1 MNNFEIFLAIHT
13 GLKVEITKDL
23 LYCELICLLVT
34 FNEDLK
40 HRLLKFEQRQLTDM
54 DKRREFVISTLPK
67 TFYLPT
73 LKCN

>member
-1 MNNFEIFLAIHT
+1 MNNFEIFLAFHT

-40 HRLLKFEQRQLTDM
+40 HR
-54 DKRREFVISTLPK
+54 
-67 TFYLPT
+67 
-73 LKCN
+73 